1 VSFLA
6 PWALMLAAAAAVPLL
21 LHLLRRRT
29 GTRVDF
35 PAVRYLLRAE
45 KEHAREVR
53 LRNLL
58 LMLLRV
64 GIVLAIAL
72 AVAAPIGP
80 FPGVGHPPT
89 AVALVVD
96 NSLSSSAAGAEGPAL
111 NQLVAGARAVVDASS
126 GGDELTLLTMD
137 GAATSG
143 SPDALRTSLSELRAI
158 DGAGDAAA
166 TLRRARAVLAASALP
181 ERRLVILTDG
191 QASAWQGPIADTAI
205 TTLAFQPAGAPPMNR
220 AVTALALEPPHWS
233 PRGAVRATLRGDS
246 ASWRLILDGTSAAR
260 GTAAPGAPIV
270 ARAQPAARG
279 WIAGALELEP
289 DELRGDDIR
298 HFAVHVGEAPAVS
311 ADAAGG
317 AFLRGAVDA
326 LVDGGRARR
335 GTQVWIGAAERARR
349 PGILFAPSDPLRVA
363 DANRALERAGIPWRL
378 GARRS
383 GAAPLRGAGVN
394 GAQATAWHAL
404 TFAGDA
410 STRTDTLVRVGNQ
423 PWAVAG
429 DGYVLIAS
437 AADAEATDL
446 PVRAAFLPWLD
457 ALLAERL
464 SVAGGVALDASPG
477 ATVTVP
483 SGVTALEAPDGSR
496 RAVVGG
502 ETLTAPW
509 AAGVHFWYRGDRRA
523 GALVVNPEP
532 EESDLTRL
540 APDSLART
548 LGADRALQ
556 DPARLGRETFAAGG
570 RRALATP
577 LLLLALVLLAAESL
591 VARRGRRARP
601 TD

>member
-1 VSFLA
+1 
-6 PWALMLAAAAAVPLL
+6 MLAAAAAVPLL

-64 GIVLAIAL
+64 GIVLALAF
-72 AVAAPIGP
+72 AVAGPIGP

-89 AVALVVD
+89 AVAIVVD
-96 NSLSSSAAGAEGPAL
+96 NSLSSAAAGADGPVL
-111 NQLVAGARAVVDASS
+111 DQLGAGARAVLDAST

-137 GAATSG
+137 GAAVSG
-143 SPDALRTSLSELRAI
+143 SAEALRTSLSELRAI

-166 TLRRARAVLAASALP
+166 TLRRARAVLAASTLP
-181 ERRLVILTDG
+181 ERRLVVLTDG
-191 QASAWQGPIADTAI
+191 QSSAWHNVALDSTIA
-205 TTLAFQPAGAPPMNR
+205 TLAFQPAGTPPMNR
-220 AVTALALEPPHWS
+220 AVTGLTLEPPHWS

-246 ASWRLILDGTSAAR
+246 ASWRLVLDGTSVAR

-311 ADAAGG
+311 ADAAGS

-335 GTQVWIGAAERARR
+335 GTQVWIGTAERARR
-349 PGILFAPSDPLRVA
+349 PGILFAPSDPLSVA

-378 GARRS
+378 GARRT

-394 GAQATAWHAL
+394 GAQAKTWYTL
-404 TFAGDA
+404 TLAGDA
-410 STRTDTLVRVGNQ
+410 STRADTLVRVGNQ

-429 DGYVLIAS
+429 EGYVLIAS

-464 SVAGGVALDASPG
+464 SVAGGVALEVAPG
-477 ATVTVP
+477 ASVTAP
-483 SGVTALEAPDGSR
+483 SGVSALESPDGSTR
-496 RAVVGG
+496 TVSGG

-509 AAGVHFWYRGDRRA
+509 SAGVHFWLRGDRRA

-532 EESDLTRL
+532 EESDLTRFT
-540 APDSLART
+540 PDSLARA
-548 LGADRALQ
+548 LGAARTLQ

-570 RRALATP
+570 RRALDTP
-577 LLLLALVLLAAESL
+577 LLILALVLLAAESL

>member
-1 VSFLA
+1 
-6 PWALMLAAAAAVPLL
+6 MLAAAAAVPLL

-72 AVAAPIGP
+72 AVAGPIGP

-96 NSLSSSAAGAEGPAL
+96 NSLSSSAAGAEGPVL
-111 NQLVAGARAVVDASS
+111 NQLVAGARAVIDAST

-137 GAATSG
+137 GTAVSG
-143 SPDALRTSLSELRAI
+143 SADALRTSLNELRAI

-181 ERRLVILTDG
+181 ERRLVLLTDG
-191 QASAWQGPIADTAI
+191 QASAWQELAHDSTIIA
-205 TTLAFQPAGAPPMNR
+205 LSFQPPGAPPMNR
-220 AVTALALEPPHWS
+220 AVTGLSLEPPHWS

-246 ASWRLILDGTSAAR
+246 ASWRLVLDGTSAAR

-326 LVDGGRARR
+326 LIDGGRARR

-349 PGILFAPSDPLRVA
+349 PGILFAPTDPLSVA

-378 GARRS
+378 GARRT

-394 GAQATAWHAL
+394 GAQAKVWYTL
-404 TFAGDA
+404 TFSGDA

-437 AADAEATDL
+437 AADAEGTDL

-464 SVAGGVALDASPG
+464 SVAGGVALEVAPG

-483 SGVTALEAPDGSR
+483 SGVTALDAPDGSTR
-496 RAVVGG
+496 SVVGG
-502 ETLTAPW
+502 ETLIAPW
-509 AAGVHFWYRGDRRA
+509 TAGVHFWRRGDRRA

-532 EESDLTRL
+532 DESDLTRL
-540 APDSLART
+540 TPDSLART
-548 LGADRALQ
+548 LGAERTLQ

-570 RRALATP
+570 RRALDTP
-577 LLLLALVLLAAESL
+577 LLILALILLAAESL
-591 VARRGRRARP
+591 VARRGRRTRP

>member
-1 VSFLA
+1 
-6 PWALMLAAAAAVPLL
+6 MLAAAAAVPLL

-72 AVAAPIGP
+72 AVAGPIGP

-96 NSLSSSAAGAEGPAL
+96 NSLSSSAAGAEGPVL
-111 NQLVAGARAVVDASS
+111 NQLVAGARAVIDAST

-137 GAATSG
+137 GTAVSG
-143 SPDALRTSLSELRAI
+143 SADALRTSLNELRAI

-181 ERRLVILTDG
+181 ERRLVLLTDG
-191 QASAWQGPIADTAI
+191 QASAWQELAHDSTII
-205 TTLAFQPAGAPPMNR
+205 TLSFQPAGAPPMNR
-220 AVTALALEPPHWS
+220 AVTGLSLEPPHWS

-246 ASWRLILDGTSAAR
+246 ASWRLVLDGTSAAR

-326 LVDGGRARR
+326 LIDGGRARR

-349 PGILFAPSDPLRVA
+349 PGILFAPTDPLSVA

-378 GARRS
+378 GARRT

-394 GAQATAWHAL
+394 GAQAKVWYTL
-404 TFAGDA
+404 TFSGDA

-437 AADAEATDL
+437 AADAEGTDL

-464 SVAGGVALDASPG
+464 SVAGGVALEVAPG

-483 SGVTALEAPDGSR
+483 SGVTALDAPDGSTR
-496 RAVVGG
+496 SVVGG
-502 ETLTAPW
+502 ETLIAPW
-509 AAGVHFWYRGDRRA
+509 TAGVHFWRRGDRRA

-532 EESDLTRL
+532 DESDLTRL
-540 APDSLART
+540 TPDSLART
-548 LGADRALQ
+548 LGAERTLQ

-570 RRALATP
+570 RRALDTP
-577 LLLLALVLLAAESL
+577 LLILALILLAAESL
-591 VARRGRRARP
+591 VARRGRRTRP